1 MDTIEA
7 RENEMVDQL
16 ARLIANNVSK
26 NAEIQNLKIMVQERV
41 EVDLTFDFYAS
52 HEMAVEVLLLIPA
65 LCSGIF
71 VILLWLSLP

>member
-16 ARLIANNVSK
+16 ARLIADNDSK

-52 HEMAVEVLLLIPA
+52 LEMAV
-65 LCSGIF
+65 
-71 VILLWLSLP
+71 

>member
-7 RENEMVDQL
+7 RENEMIDQL
-16 ARLIANNVSK
+16 ARLIADNDSK
-26 NAEIQNLKIMVQERV
+26 NAEIQNLKIVVQERV

-52 HEMAVEVLLLIPA
+52 LEMAVEVFLLIPA

-71 VILLWLSLP
+71 VILL